1 MKNDGSAAHGLR
13 RGEAKEENAMID
25 LAKELK
31 DVQSVAIAGHIRPDG
46 DAIGSSL
53 GLYHYLKKNYPEVEV
68 AVYLENIPRAY
79 HMISGVDEVR
89 HEIPQEID
97 CHLFFCLDCADE
109 HRLGAAGEF
118 RKKAKRTV
126 CIDHHISNSGFGDV
140 DYIVPDASSTS
151 ELVVRILDEEK
162 IPLEAAEALYMGIVH
177 DTGVFRHSCT
187 SPDTMEMA
195 ARLMRRGI
203 DGSKI
208 INATYYDKSYQQRL
222 IHGKALLESSL
233 LKDGRVIFSY
243 VQREVMDFFG
253 VETSDLDGIVET
265 LVGTYGVEVA
275 IFFYETEPGVYKVSM
290 RSKSLVDV
298 SRVAQSF
305 GGGGHVRAAGC
316 TMKGTACDVLNLLLP
331 QIEQQLEEKDRD

>member
-1 MKNDGSAAHGLR
+1 
-13 RGEAKEENAMID
+13 MID

-31 DVQSVAIAGHIRPDG
+31 DVHKVAIAGHIRPDG
-46 DAIGSSL
+46 DAIGSCL
-53 GLYHYLKKNYPEVEV
+53 GLYHYLKKNYPQIE
-68 AVYLENIPRAY
+68 ATVYLEKIPQAY
-79 HMISGVDEVR
+79 HIIPGVKEVR
-89 HEIPQEID
+89 NEIPQD
-97 CHLFFCLDCADE
+97 KTCDLFFCLDCADE
-109 HRLGAAGEF
+109 FRLGAAGEF
-118 RKKAKRTV
+118 RKHAKRTI
-126 CIDHHISNSGFGDV
+126 CIDHHISNNGFGDV

-151 ELVVRILDEEK
+151 ELVVGILEEEK
-162 IPLEAAEALYMGIVH
+162 IPFESAEALYMGIVH

-187 SPDTMEMA
+187 KPETMEMA

-208 INATYYDKSYQQRL
+208 VNATYYDKSYQQRL

-233 LKDGRVIFSY
+233 LMDGKVIFSF
-243 VQREVMDFFG
+243 VSRDEMGFFE

-275 IFFYETEPGVYKVSM
+275 VFLYETEPGVHKVSM
-290 RSKSLVDV
+290 RSKSTVDV

-316 TMKGTACDVLNLLLP
+316 NMKGTPYEVLDVLLS
-331 QIEQQLEEKDRD
+331 QIEKQLEEKDRD

>member
-1 MKNDGSAAHGLR
+1 
-13 RGEAKEENAMID
+13 MID

-46 DAIGSSL
+46 DAIGSCL
-53 GLYHYLKKNYPEVEV
+53 GLYLYLKKNYPKIDA
-68 AVYLENIPRAY
+68 AVYLEKIPRAY
-79 HMISGVDEVR
+79 RIISGVDEVR
-89 HEIPQEID
+89 NEIPQD
-97 CHLFFCLDCADE
+97 TACDLFFCLDCADE
-109 HRLGAAGEF
+109 FRLGAAGEF
-118 RKKAKRTV
+118 RKHAKRTI
-126 CIDHHISNSGFGDV
+126 CIDHHISNNGFGDL

-151 ELVVRILDEEK
+151 ELVVGILDEEK
-162 IPLEAAEALYMGIVH
+162 IPFEAAEALYMGIVH

-187 SPDTMEMA
+187 SPETMEMA

-208 INATYYDKSYQQRL
+208 VNATYYDKSYQQRL

-233 LKDGRVIFSY
+233 LTDGKVIFSY
-243 VQREVMDFFG
+243 VPRDDMEFFG

-275 IFFYETEPGVYKVSM
+275 IFLYETEPGVYKVSM
-290 RSKSLVDV
+290 RSKSSVDV
-298 SRVAQSF
+298 SRVAQHF

-316 TMKGTACDVLNLLLP
+316 NMKGTAYGVLELLLS
-331 QIEQQLEEKDRD
+331 QIEPQLEGKDSD

>member
-1 MKNDGSAAHGLR
+1 
-13 RGEAKEENAMID
+13 MIE
-25 LAKELK
+25 LAKELEG
-31 DVQSVAIAGHIRPDG
+31 VRSVAIAGHIRPDG
-46 DAIGSSL
+46 DAIGSCL
-53 GLYHYLKKNYPEVEV
+53 GLYHYLKKNYPEIEA
-68 AVYLENIPRAY
+68 AVYLEKIPRAY
-79 HMISGVDEVR
+79 HIIPGVDEVR

-97 CHLFFCLDCADE
+97 CDLFFCLDCADE
-109 HRLGAAGEF
+109 FRLGDAGAF
-118 RKKAKRTV
+118 RKQAKRTI

-151 ELVVRILDEEK
+151 ELVVRILEEEK
-162 IPLEAAEALYMGIVH
+162 IPFEAAEALYMGIVH

-187 SPDTMEMA
+187 SPETMEMA

-208 INATYYDKSYQQRL
+208 INATYYDKSYYQRL
-222 IHGKALLESSL
+222 IHGKALMESTLLE
-233 LKDGRVIFSY
+233 DGKVIFSF
-243 VQREVMDFFG
+243 VRRKEMDFFD

-275 IFFYETEPGVYKVSM
+275 IFLYETEPDMNKVSM

-298 SRVAQSF
+298 SRVAQQF

-316 TMKGTACDVLNLLLP
+316 NMKGTAYEVL
-331 QIEQQLEEKDRD
+331 QQLLAPIKSQLEGGEQ

>member
-1 MKNDGSAAHGLR
+1 
-13 RGEAKEENAMID
+13 MIE
-25 LAKELK
+25 LAKELEG
-31 DVQSVAIAGHIRPDG
+31 VRSVAIAGHIRPDG
-46 DAIGSSL
+46 DAIGSCL
-53 GLYHYLKKNYPEVEV
+53 GLYHYLKKNYPEIEA
-68 AVYLENIPRAY
+68 AVYLEKIPRAY
-79 HMISGVDEVR
+79 HIIPGVDEVR

-97 CHLFFCLDCADE
+97 CDLFFCLDCADE
-109 HRLGAAGEF
+109 FRLGDAGAF
-118 RKKAKRTV
+118 RKQAKRTI

-151 ELVVRILDEEK
+151 ELVVRILEEEK
-162 IPLEAAEALYMGIVH
+162 IPFEAAEALYMGIVH

-187 SPDTMEMA
+187 SPETMEMA

-208 INATYYDKSYQQRL
+208 INATYYDKSYYQRL
-222 IHGKALLESSL
+222 IHGKALMESTLLE
-233 LKDGRVIFSY
+233 DGKVIFSF
-243 VQREVMDFFG
+243 VRRKEMDFFD

-275 IFFYETEPGVYKVSM
+275 IFLYETEPDMNKVSM

-298 SRVAQSF
+298 SRVAQQF

-316 TMKGTACDVLNLLLP
+316 SSFWRPSKASVRAENSD
-331 QIEQQLEEKDRD
+331 